1 MNTLGVR
8 AARFNIGKYY
18 KEQRSPE
25 SLVRSLERA
34 RDIGWHARL
43 HVAGPDIV
51 DYADILSSVRDL
63 TFVVDHMGHVDFNA
77 GLQAP
82 TCQWLLDRLRHHGW
96 WMMLSN
102 GARLSRM
109 TDDWDDAVP
118 FGLAFVE
125 AGPDRM
131 IWGSDWPHVR
141 WRKSRMPNDAELV
154 ELMYRYVD
162 HDAGLIQKILV
173 DNPARLHGFSA

>member
-1 MNTLGVR
+1 
-8 AARFNIGKYY
+8 
-18 KEQRSPE
+18 
-25 SLVRSLERA
+25 
-34 RDIGWHARL
+34 
-43 HVAGPDIV
+43 
-51 DYADILSSVRDL
+51 
-63 TFVVDHMGHVDFNA
+63 
-77 GLQAP
+77 
-82 TCQWLLDRLRHHGW
+82 
-96 WMMLSN
+96 MMLSN

-109 TDDWDDAVP
+109 TDDWNDAVP
-118 FGLAFVE
+118 FGRAFVE
-125 AGPDRM
+125 AAPDSM